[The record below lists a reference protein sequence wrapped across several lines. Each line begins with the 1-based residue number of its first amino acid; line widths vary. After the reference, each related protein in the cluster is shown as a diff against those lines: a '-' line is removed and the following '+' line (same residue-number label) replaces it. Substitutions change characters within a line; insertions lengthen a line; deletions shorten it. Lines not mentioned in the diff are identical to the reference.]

1 MKILLIHPPCL
12 EKRINDEDV
21 SAPPLGLYYVGAV
34 LKEKHYDVEIL
45 NWYAINQTPAQI
57 PAILKSQN
65 PAIIGFSVLQANRWG
80 AIEIAA
86 IAKRILPDVKIVFG
100 GVSATFLWEHFLT
113 HFPQIDYVVLGEGE
127 YTFLKLVTHI
137 RNNEPALPEDING
150 LAFRNGTA
158 IVKTAPADFISDL
171 DELPNPARYFRYQ
184 HLALTRGCPGKCTF
198 CGSPALWGPKVRSHS
213 ATYFVKQLALLYE
226 KGICFFFFGD
236 DTFTL
241 NKKRVMRICQKISEQ
256 GLNIRWA
263 AISRVNFIDAELLAA
278 MRKAGCIRISY
289 GVESGSERIRKF
301 LNKNITRTQIE
312 TAFALTTQYGIMARA
327 YFIYGSPGEN
337 EATIQA
343 TLDLMDAIKPL
354 SAIYYI
360 LDLFPGTVLYE
371 AYKRKHGVSDDI
383 WLDKI
388 EDIMYFETDA
398 DLSEKQILAFGKRL
412 RTAFYTQLPA
422 FADHI
427 QLTDDASLLRCH
439 AGFLSRLGMTFDHG
453 DYAGVELIPDKERL
467 AHRLYRKALSYYP
480 DPRACLGLGIYEQK
494 KHHYAESVKVLN
506 LGLAHDL
513 ENGQLNLCLGISY
526 MNLGEFENALAC
538 FFKVKD
544 KEQTAPYLAECQRQ
558 LN

>member
-1 MKILLIHPPCL
+1 MNKILLIHPPCL

-21 SAPPLGLYYVGAV
+21 SAPPSGLYYIGAV
-34 LKEKHYDVEIL
+34 LKEKRYDVEIL

-57 PAILKSQN
+57 PSILKAQN

-137 RNNEPALPEDING
+137 RNNEPMLPEYING
-150 LAFRNGTA
+150 LAFRKGTA
-158 IVKTAPADFISDL
+158 IVKTAPAAFIS
-171 DELPNPARYFRYQ
+171 E
-184 HLALTRGCPGKCTF
+184 
-198 CGSPALWGPKVRSHS
+198 PKVRSHS
-213 ATYFVKQLALLYE
+213 AAWFVNQLALLYK
-226 KGICFFFFGD
+226 KGIKFFYFGD

-241 NKKRVMRICQKISEQ
+241 NKKRVMRICHKISEQ
-256 GLNIRWA
+256 GLDIRWA

-278 MRKAGCIRISY
+278 MRLAGCIRISY

-312 TAFALTTQYGIMARA
+312 IAFGLTTQYGIMARA

-343 TLDLMDAIKPL
+343 TLDLMDTIKPL
-354 SAIYYI
+354 SAIFYI
-360 LDLFPGTVLYE
+360 LDLFPGTALYE
-371 AYKRKHGVSDDI
+371 AYKHEHGVTDDI
-383 WLDKI
+383 WLNKI

-398 DLSEKQILAFGKRL
+398 NLSEKQILAFGKRL
-412 RTAFYTQLPA
+412 RTAFYKQLPA
-422 FADHI
+422 FVNHI
-427 QLTDDASLLRCH
+427 RLTDDRSLLRHH

-453 DYAGVELIPDKERL
+453 DYAGV
-467 AHRLYRKALSYYP
+467 KASL
-480 DPRACLGLGIYEQK
+480 CGIC
-494 KHHYAESVKVLN
+494 
-506 LGLAHDL
+506 G
-513 ENGQLNLCLGISY
+513 
-526 MNLGEFENALAC
+526 NA
-538 FFKVKD
+538 
-544 KEQTAPYLAECQRQ
+544 
-558 LN
+558 